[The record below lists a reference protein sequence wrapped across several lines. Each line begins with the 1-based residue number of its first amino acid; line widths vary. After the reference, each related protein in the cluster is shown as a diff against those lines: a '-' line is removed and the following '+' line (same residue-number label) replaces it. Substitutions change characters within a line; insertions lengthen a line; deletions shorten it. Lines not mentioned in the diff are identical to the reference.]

1 MLMDKPPLD
10 ERVTETVKSFK
21 ERTSRLKKETKLNE
35 P

>member
-1 MLMDKPPLD
+1 MQQIPLAD
-10 ERVTETVKSFK
+10 RVENAVRSFR